1 MKFNIRKQQLQ
12 HSGVEG
18 VLLMCAGI
26 PLIFTGSQQGLW
38 QNVFSALSTSLCL
51 LGAWF
56 ILRKPHLGKI
66 LAGAAATS
74 CIISL
79 WPAVTDNPTTF
90 LLITVIYILAINSV
104 AGMQPV
110 SIRFNRESDG
120 VELRLQ
126 RIRSAALTLIGISL
140 ANFLIFRT
148 PTAQPNY
155 YLLIIAAI
163 AQFLSLIWATRQQTE
178 IYKYFLFPLNTL
190 TLTTTYYLAGF
201 GLTWLGGL
209 IIGASLLLALP
220 QTSQSPDTS
229 TWLDMIIHHPARAT
243 LFTFLI
249 LCLVGTFL
257 LSIPVA
263 SSGKTISLIDAA
275 FTAVSA
281 VCVTGLIVLDTPND
295 FSTVGQ
301 AFILL
306 LIQLGGLGI
315 MTVTALTLHALGRRI
330 TLTQAKVLN
339 TTINSDHMTL
349 VGSLKR
355 IAGFT
360 IVSEVSGTA
369 ILALLFFYHG
379 MPGSEALWKGFFT
392 SISAFCNAGFAL
404 QSDSLI
410 GFQNNPLILHT
421 IALLIIAGG
430 LAPSVV
436 MIIPAWIKGR
446 QISVSARL
454 ALLTT
459 MLLLFSGFF
468 FYTAFEWN
476 NSLQNLSPINRLHN
490 AWFQSVT
497 LRTAGFNSVAIENVL
512 GPTFIIMICMM
523 FIGGSPGGTA
533 GGIKTTTFGVLIAT
547 FWASIL
553 GYEEVAMQNR
563 KVMHETIFK
572 AITTVVAGIAILL
585 AVILMLEVTQTA
597 GTRNLVFE
605 AVSALGT
612 VGLSF
617 GATAKLDI
625 IGKIVIMLTMFAGR
639 IGPVT
644 LFALLSRERH
654 SNAANYLDARISLT

>member
-66 LAGAAATS
+66 LAGTAATS

-90 LLITVIYILAINSV
+90 LLITVIYILAINSL

-190 TLTTTYYLAGF
+190 TLTTTYYLTGF

-379 MPGSEALWKGFFT
+379 MSGSEALWKGFFT

-476 NSLQNLSPINRLHN
+476 NSLQNMSPINRLHN